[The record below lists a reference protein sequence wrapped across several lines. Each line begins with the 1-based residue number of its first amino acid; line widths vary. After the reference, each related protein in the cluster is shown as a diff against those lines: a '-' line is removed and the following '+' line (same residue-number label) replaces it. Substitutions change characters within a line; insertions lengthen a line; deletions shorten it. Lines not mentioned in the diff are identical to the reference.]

1 MIVSLMES
9 SILSEVDYTSDSQD
23 GALHPA
29 IAFLST
35 GYRLSALAP
44 AQRAVAQRLCALA
57 RPCRLVSHSKSAAI
71 GGIPTVSDWS
81 SRGVKMTHRAIEH

>member
-44 AQRAVAQRLCALA
+44 AQRAVAQRLCALT
-57 RPCRLVSHSKSAAI
+57 RSAPPRMSASSPLT
-71 GGIPTVSDWS
+71 GGDPDVPQTGAE
-81 SRGVKMTHRAIEH
+81 RRC